1 MVKNEEKIELCRK
14 YRVYLE
20 MIFILGNNVM
30 LQKQFYD
37 ISKKLNISISDYQT
51 RKALDE
57 LEKAQ
62 IIKKQNFLYSKN
74 KVIVLKKFAIRF
86 LLNKESSNQVAS
98 TPKRIDNRVITSV
111 FKVDR
116 IIKIIDAYEIYGWD
130 NFLDKMYDVNSSL
143 IYNKSKGIFYHE
155 MLINKY
161 NLNLYEQEAY
171 LKGVDNYNK
180 MLNNLEYGRNNNVMD
195 TSYIDGNGCILISN
209 NINKARRLENA
220 TIDTLLNSNIH
231 IQSITDLIDTKIIEV
246 VIMDVNNSQNINKI
260 IDNIIISCIVLRG
273 IFKESN
279 IEFRFKIVVWD
290 AIAKENVKCILNKK
304 NTNEEYNYI
313 RNKLNLYRFDGRNI
327 LLDLRLDINDIKIS
341 LCDID
346 IYKKYLGNLKLTTK
360 I

>member
-37 ISKKLNISISDYQT
+37 ISRKLNISISDYQT

-98 TPKRIDNRVITSV
+98 TPKSIDNRVITSV

-116 IIKIIDAYEIYGWD
+116 IIKIIDACEIYGWD

-171 LKGVDNYNK
+171 LKGVENYNK
-180 MLNNLEYGRNNNVMD
+180 MLNNLEYGRNNIID
-195 TSYIDGNGCILISN
+195 TTDIDGNGCILISN

-231 IQSITDLIDTKIIEV
+231 IQSITDLIETKIIEV

-273 IFKESN
+273 IFKEIN
-279 IEFRFKIVVWD
+279 IELRFKIVVWD
-290 AIAKENVKCILNKK
+290 AIAKENIKGILNKK
-304 NTNEEYNYI
+304 NINEEYNYI
-313 RNKLNLYRFDGRNI
+313 RNKLNSYKFDGRNV

-346 IYKKYLGNLKLTTK
+346 IYKKYLGNLKLTTE

>member
-37 ISKKLNISISDYQT
+37 ISRKLNISISDYQT

-98 TPKRIDNRVITSV
+98 TPKSIDNRVITSV

-130 NFLDKMYDVNSSL
+130 NFLDKMYDANSSL

-171 LKGVDNYNK
+171 LKGVENYNK
-180 MLNNLEYGRNNNVMD
+180 MLNNLEYGRNNIID
-195 TSYIDGNGCILISN
+195 TTDIDGNGCILISN

-231 IQSITDLIDTKIIEV
+231 IQSITDLIETKIIEV

-260 IDNIIISCIVLRG
+260 IDNIIISCIVMRG
-273 IFKESN
+273 IFKEIN
-279 IEFRFKIVVWD
+279 VEFRFKIVMWD
-290 AIAKENVKCILNKK
+290 AIAKENVKSILNKK
-304 NTNEEYNYI
+304 NINEEYNYI
-313 RNKLNLYRFDGRNI
+313 RNKLDSYKFDGRNV
-327 LLDLRLDINDIKIS
+327 LLDLKLDINDIKIS
-341 LCDID
+341 ICDID
-346 IYKKYLGNLKLTTK
+346 IYKKYLGNLKF
-360 I
+360 IAEM

>member
-1 MVKNEEKIELCRK
+1 MVKNEEKMELCRK

-74 KVIVLKKFAIRF
+74 KVIVLKKFAIKF
-86 LLNKESSNQVAS
+86 LLNKESSNKVAS
-98 TPKRIDNRVITSV
+98 TPKSIDTRVITSV

-116 IIKIIDAYEIYGWD
+116 LIKIIDAYEIYSWD

-171 LKGVDNYNK
+171 LRGVENYDK
-180 MLNNLEYGRNNNVMD
+180 MLSNLEYGRHNTID
-195 TSYIDGNGCILISN
+195 TSILDSNDYIPISN
-209 NINKARRLENA
+209 TTTKTRKIENA

-231 IQSITDLIDTKIIEV
+231 IQSIIDLTDTKIIEV
-246 VIMDVNNSQNINKI
+246 VIMDVNNSQSINKI
-260 IDNIIISCIVLRG
+260 IDNIIISCIVMRG
-273 IFKESN
+273 IFKEIN
-279 IEFRFKIVVWD
+279 IEFRFKIVMWD
-290 AIAKENVKCILNKK
+290 AIAKENVKSMLNKK
-304 NTNEEYNYI
+304 NINEEYNYI
-313 RNKLNLYRFDGRNI
+313 RNKLDSYKFDGRNV
-327 LLDLRLDINDIKIS
+327 LLDLKLDINDIKIS

-346 IYKKYLGNLKLTTK
+346 IYKKYLGNLKL
-360 I
+360 IAEI

>member
-37 ISKKLNISISDYQT
+37 ISRKLNISISDYQT

-98 TPKRIDNRVITSV
+98 TPKSIDNRVITSV

-116 IIKIIDAYEIYGWD
+116 IIKIIDACEIYGWD

-171 LKGVDNYNK
+171 LK
-180 MLNNLEYGRNNNVMD
+180 
-195 TSYIDGNGCILISN
+195 
-209 NINKARRLENA
+209 
-220 TIDTLLNSNIH
+220 
-231 IQSITDLIDTKIIEV
+231 
-246 VIMDVNNSQNINKI
+246 
-260 IDNIIISCIVLRG
+260 
-273 IFKESN
+273 
-279 IEFRFKIVVWD
+279 
-290 AIAKENVKCILNKK
+290 ILN
-304 NTNEEYNYI
+304 TEEI
-313 RNKLNLYRFDGRNI
+313 I
-327 LLDLRLDINDIKIS
+327 L
-341 LCDID
+341 
-346 IYKKYLGNLKLTTK
+346 
-360 I
+360 